1 VLEAQKEIT
10 LMIQRTEAMACVTY
24 PTQQSQGDTDRK
36 EGWEMELVRDDD
48 IPPLSLPKKA
58 FGPRFN

>member
-10 LMIQRTEAMACVTY
+10 LMIQRTEAMAYVTY
-24 PTQQSQGDTDRK
+24 STQQSQHDTDRK
-36 EGWEMELVRDDD
+36 EGSEMELVRNND

-58 FGPRFN
+58 FVPRFK